1 MTEVCSVFQLVVINV
16 QTGQMTAIPL
26 LQSSEESVPAVQPC
40 GIHGI
45 AINPSGTMLATGA
58 SHTNDIGIY
67 KLPTFDPFCV
77 GEVSLEFTGA
87 WGWVSPGWNIF
98 TFHNACVCTV
108 TYVHACLHIP
118 TQTYAHILTAAH
130 KYVYLCVHK
139 SNVSHDLYYVTWLLG
154 NIPQIGYMHSVNF

>member
-87 WGWVSPGWNIF
+87 WGGVSPGGIF
-98 TFHNACVCTV
+98 LHFTMHVCAHLHMCMRAC
-108 TYVHACLHIP
+108 TYPHKHMH
-118 TQTYAHILTAAH
+118 TY
-130 KYVYLCVHK
+130 
-139 SNVSHDLYYVTWLLG
+139 
-154 NIPQIGYMHSVNF
+154 